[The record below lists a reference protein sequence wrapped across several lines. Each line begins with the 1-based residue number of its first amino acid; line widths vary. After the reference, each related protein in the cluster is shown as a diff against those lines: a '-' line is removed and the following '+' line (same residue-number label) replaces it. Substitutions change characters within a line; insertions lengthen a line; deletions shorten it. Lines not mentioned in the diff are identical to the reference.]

1 LSFKENIQ
9 KLSVQVMER
18 KKHITNEEM
27 TKQALI
33 IPFLQVLGFDVF
45 NPLEVK
51 SEYDSDFGKKKGEKV
66 DYAIF
71 KDDTPI
77 MFIEAK
83 AVNENLE
90 NHDAQLSRYFNATT
104 DVKLAIL
111 TNGVQ
116 YKFFTDLN
124 SNNIMDENPFIQLD
138 ITNLSGNDIEV
149 LSKFRKESFE
159 KDELL
164 RYAEELIYTSNLNGK
179 LSELFKN
186 PSDDFIRY
194 LVKDF
199 SDTRITANVVDR
211 FRPIVKK
218 AISNA
223 VLDIVS
229 QGLFQQ
235 ETDYEKTKVDD
246 EAIVDSSI
254 TKPKREI
261 VTTDEELAGFNMVK
275 EILSAEGKDISE
287 LNYKDTISY
296 FGIYKKVITS
306 WIVRF
311 NFDSSKGKQ
320 IITKL
325 PVERAEKLA
334 AAFSC
339 ETAPKG
345 VGESRIYINS
355 IDDLRNLKEL
365 LVECFDIAL

>member
-1 LSFKENIQ
+1 MSFKENIQ

-18 KKHITNEEM
+18 KRHITNEEM

-33 IPFLQVLGFDVF
+33 IPFFQILGFDVF

-51 SEYDSDFGKKKGEKV
+51 SEYDADFGKKKGEKV

-71 KDDTPI
+71 KDNAPI

-90 NHDAQLSRYFNATT
+90 NHDAQLSRYFNTAQE
-104 DVKLAIL
+104 VKLAIL

-138 ITNLSGNDIEV
+138 ITNLSDNDIEV
-149 LSKFRKESFE
+149 LSKFKKESFE

-164 RYAEELIYTSNLNGK
+164 RYAEELIYTSNLNNK

-194 LVKDF
+194 LIKDF

-235 ETDYEKTKVDD
+235 GTEPEKSKADN
-246 EAIVDSSI
+246 EAIIDSTSAVRA
-254 TKPKREI
+254 KREV
-261 VTTDEELAGFNMVK
+261 VTTEEELAGFNMVK
-275 EILSAEGKDISE
+275 EILSAEGKDVSE

-296 FGIYKKVITS
+296 FGIYNKGITS
-306 WIVRF
+306 WVVRF
-311 NFDSSKGKQ
+311 NFDSSKGKH

-325 PVERAEKLA
+325 PLERAEKLA
-334 AAFSC
+334 ATFSC
-339 ETAPKG
+339 ELAPKG
-345 VGESRIYINS
+345 TGESRIYIGS

-365 LVECFDIAL
+365 LVECYDIA